1 MSVSEVTWSDTRGSF
16 LTLRLARD
24 LLLSYF
30 PIEAANGTIDR
41 AACILRDITDRK
53 RAEEALLGVNRALDA
68 QAAVLQSRQELLK
81 IFVKNVPAGVA
92 I

>member
-1 MSVSEVTWSDTRGSF
+1 
-16 LTLRLARD
+16 
-24 LLLSYF
+24 
-30 PIEAANGTIDR
+30 
-41 AACILRDITDRK
+41 LRDITDRK
-53 RAEEALLGVNRALDA
+53 RAEEALLGVNRALEA